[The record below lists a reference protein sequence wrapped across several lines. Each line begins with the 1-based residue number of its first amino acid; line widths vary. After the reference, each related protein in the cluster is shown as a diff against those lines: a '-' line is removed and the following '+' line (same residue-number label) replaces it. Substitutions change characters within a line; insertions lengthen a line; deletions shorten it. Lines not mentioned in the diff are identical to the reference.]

1 MATSNTA
8 TKAKS
13 NDYKFT
19 VNSVNLSLTDGANV
33 KIVSDNDYKLT
44 LKSLRYHKKIYQP
57 GFIEAKLLL
66 RQNTKTTSVPTKEQ
80 VVAFFKNKPVNLSQN
95 GSTTKYIAKGY
106 YVYKVM
112 PEYLRETKGEKST
125 EPYINVTLHIYS
137 PDHKLT
143 LDKYCKTHV
152 NKKLVADI
160 LTEETEDGGI
170 LKAAGF
176 SSNTVDGSN
185 IRFLNY
191 YYVSKYIDNDE
202 NQPEF
207 SLREF
212 IQPYLVQYNESFYDF
227 LSRTANRCGEYLYY
241 EDGILYLG
249 LKKSTSTEIVDTN
262 KALSVSYQDADESIV
277 ETTSFYLNSSG
288 KDAGSYV
295 NYDAAKMLKA
305 ADESNQDKKNEL
317 INEANKGTIN
327 YPFYDEIPFDDYFGL
342 NFKKDNFSTFGKE
355 FFKGLDELV
364 SFLNS
369 LLNMSTPTKMLAK
382 LTVKY
387 GNALVM
393 AGGKLKDANR
403 NGNEKWVIESD
414 GSGKNRHASEQYDS
428 TAQEATLYGSK
439 LNQSEQN
446 KNYDIQQNLNA
457 KFYRF
462 IADGCQNVSNQLV
475 RVNVGTEAT
484 PYLLGEEVTLK
495 AVTES
500 NNTVSSNDK
509 KYIVTEVSEV
519 LMCDDAQRNSEDWQM
534 GQRITVVPYYTKSVK
549 QGKNS
554 VSLTMPCPPVV
565 LPFVKTSGPQRAYVA
580 ESGDPGKLGRVCIRY
595 PWQNKDD
602 VSSPWI
608 RMAVPFAPNDST
620 NGGGMLFTPD
630 EGDEVLVD
638 YENGNIEHPYVIGSL
653 YTGRAKAPGKGRSI
667 VSKRGHRL
675 TFNDDDSI
683 MDFMSGIYPGL
694 EIAKNFSTMISF
706 GDECD
711 FGEDNDFCGGTTI
724 TDKWGIY
731 KIDASSTNR
740 KITIQSP
747 FGDVSISALSGIQIS
762 APNGDV
768 TIKGKNVSIEAGN
781 EVNIVSGKFI
791 NEKKLDLKSFGES
804 YLKDLVSNVVSD
816 YVAPIADFSL
826 LRTVFEALVKPAAGT
841 LNIQSG
847 RYLLLNAGGGQAEIP
862 NKGYSVKGLIKQ
874 ESAAEDKV
882 KMANTIRTIDTFV
895 DTKVGVLWDKYKD
908 VQEAMAEYVN
918 YDDMHKKLKLA
929 DVLKNA
935 YDGVYLYND
944 KDFDYISV
952 FKNNGI
958 IKNETLDALKALK
971 IAIRTL
977 KSTADKIKT
986 GNGISNQDE
995 KTYGVELKPT
1005 VESCLPA
1012 IIKDICDGKDKE
1024 FKKTEADFNALKTPF
1039 KRMLF
1044 DKTNEKAKVLQQ
1056 DPPTGQT
1063 KVTFNSLSD
1072 YDNLA
1077 NWDKFISY
1085 LGDYNTVNKKLS
1097 LAATLADSVK
1107 KQMEENVPFTTNGWS
1122 YENDLWDTCKQ
1133 GEILL
1138 SDKGQKETI
1147 NIVNGALNRT
1157 PNTDDYMD
1165 ELKDQLRNM

>member
-1 MATSNTA
+1 MATSNTI

-13 NDYKFT
+13 NEYKFT
-19 VNSVNLSLTDGANV
+19 VNSVNLSLTDGADV
-33 KIVSDNDYKLT
+33 KIARDKDYKLT

-66 RQNTKTTSVPTKEQ
+66 KQNPGTTQVPTKDE
-80 VVAFFKNKPVNLSQN
+80 VVSFFKNKSVNLSQN
-95 GSTTKYIAKGY
+95 GSTTKYIAKDY

-112 PEYLRETKGEKST
+112 PEYLRETKGEKAT

-152 NKKLVADI
+152 NKKLVDDI
-160 LTEETEDGGI
+160 LTEETKDGGI

-191 YYVSKYIDNDE
+191 YYVSKYTNNDV

-249 LKKSTSTEIVDTN
+249 LKKSTSTGIVDTN

-277 ETTSFYLNSSG
+277 NTTSFYLNSSG

-305 ADESNQDKKNEL
+305 ADESNKDKKDEL
-317 INEANKGTIN
+317 VKQANKGTVN

-342 NFKKDNFSTFGKE
+342 NFTKDNFSTFGKE

-393 AGGKLKDANR
+393 AGGKLKEANR
-403 NGNEKWVIESD
+403 KGNEKWIIESD
-414 GSGKNRHASEQYDS
+414 GTGKNRHASEQYDS
-428 TAQEATLYGSK
+428 STKEATLYGSK
-439 LNQSEQN
+439 LNQSEQS

-475 RVNVGTEAT
+475 RINVGTEAT

-509 KYIVTEVSEV
+509 RYIVTEVSEV
-519 LMCDDAQRNSEDWQM
+519 LMCDEAQRNSEDWQM
-534 GQRITVVPYYTKSVK
+534 GQRITVVPYYTKSVN
-549 QGKNS
+549 QGENS

-608 RMAVPFAPNDST
+608 RMAVPFAPNDSS
-620 NGGGMLFTPD
+620 NGGGILFTPD

-675 TFNDDDSI
+675 TFNDDDSV

-694 EIAKNFSTMISF
+694 ELAKNFSTMISF

-731 KIDASSTNR
+731 KIDASSTDR

-781 EVNIVSGKFI
+781 EVSIVSGKFI

-874 ESAAEDKV
+874 ESAAENKV

-895 DTKVGVLWDKYKD
+895 ENKVDALWNWYNTVQNAIHHYDNYNISHTKLMSADLLKDAYDTRSRYQLDEFGFIPHIQLAIK
-908 VQEAMAEYVN
+908 QEIRDAA
-918 YDDMHKKLKLA
+918 KTLKLSINS
-929 DVLKNA
+929 LKGFA
-935 YDGVYLYND
+935 G
-944 KDFDYISV
+944 
-952 FKNNGI
+952 
-958 IKNETLDALKALK
+958 
-971 IAIRTL
+971 
-977 KSTADKIKT
+977 KIKA
-986 GNGISNQDE
+986 GDGISNQDE

-1005 VESCLPA
+1005 VESCLPT
-1012 IIKDICDGKDKE
+1012 IIKDILDGKDKE
-1024 FKKTEADFNALKTPF
+1024 FKKTKADFDAVKSSF

-1044 DKTNEKAKVLQQ
+1044 DKTNEKAKVLIQ
-1056 DPPTGQT
+1056 DPPKGEA
-1063 KVTFNSLSD
+1063 KVTFNSMAD
-1072 YDNLA
+1072 YGDIA
-1077 NWDKFISY
+1077 KWDKFISY
-1085 LGDYNTVNKKLS
+1085 LDDYNTVNKKLS

-1107 KQMEENVPFTTNGWS
+1107 KQMEENVPFTANGWS
-1122 YENDLWDTCKQ
+1122 YENNLWDTSKQ
-1133 GEILL
+1133 GEILM

-1157 PNTDDYMD
+1157 PNTDDYLD
-1165 ELKDQLRNM
+1165 GVKDQLRNM